1 MFRTAL
7 TLSVVTKLA
16 LGRHEQFTFADARI
30 HSPTQN
36 QKAEFNPSLF
46 LSAGKQVVID
56 RTYKPHLYAS
66 TTSPFI
72 TTEKTSVSA
81 SSNYVPYIP
90 ISASTSLK
98 NNLVKTK
105 SYEER
110 IKNYNDVN
118 VDPRDVKNKH
128 VPDTTHL
135 IEKFINSY
143 LERKNASLVKTTT
156 TTTTTTTTES
166 PSLDFL
172 SFSFDED
179 EGHDYEDVRLKVKR
193 EDLKISKVNV
203 NWYY

>member
-7 TLSVVTKLA
+7 TLSVVFRLV
-16 LGRHEQFTFADARI
+16 LGQHEQFTFADARI
-30 HSPTQN
+30 HSSTIN
-36 QKAEFNPSLF
+36 KKAEFNPSLF
-46 LSAGKQVVID
+46 LSAGKQVAID
-56 RTYKPHLYAS
+56 GTYKPHLYAS

-81 SSNYVPYIP
+81 SSHYVPYIP
-90 ISASTSLK
+90 ISASNSLK

-105 SYEER
+105 SYKER
-110 IKNYNDVN
+110 IDNNNDVN
-118 VDPRDVKNKH
+118 VNPRNLKSKH

-143 LERKNASLVKTTT
+143 LERKNASLVKTT

>member
-1 MFRTAL
+1 MLRTVL

-90 ISASTSLK
+90 ISASNSLK

-143 LERKNASLVKTTT
+143 LERKNSSLVKTT

-172 SFSFDED
+172 SFSFDEH
-179 EGHDYEDVRLKVKR
+179 EGLDYDDVPSKVKR
-193 EDLKISKVNV
+193 EDLKISKVNL
-203 NWYY
+203 NWCF

>member
-7 TLSVVTKLA
+7 TLSVVFRLV
-16 LGRHEQFTFADARI
+16 LGQHEQFTFADARI
-30 HSPTQN
+30 HSSTIN
-36 QKAEFNPSLF
+36 KKAEFNPSLF

-81 SSNYVPYIP
+81 SSHYVPYIP

-110 IKNYNDVN
+110 INDYNDVN
-118 VDPRDVKNKH
+118 VDPRDLKRKH

-143 LERKNASLVKTTT
+143 LERKNSSLVKTT

-172 SFSFDED
+172 SFSFDEH
-179 EGHDYEDVRLKVKR
+179 EGFDYDDVPSKVKR
-193 EDLKISKVNV
+193 EDLKISKVNL
-203 NWYY
+203 NWCF

>member
-7 TLSVVTKLA
+7 TLSVVFRLV
-16 LGRHEQFTFADARI
+16 LGQHEQFTFADARI
-30 HSPTQN
+30 HSSTLN
-36 QKAEFNPSLF
+36 KKAEFNPSLF

-81 SSNYVPYIP
+81 SSHYVPYIP

-110 IKNYNDVN
+110 INDYNDVN
-118 VDPRDVKNKH
+118 IDSRDLKRKH

-143 LERKNASLVKTTT
+143 LERKNVSLVKTTI
-156 TTTTTTTTES
+156 TTTTTES

-179 EGHDYEDVRLKVKR
+179 EGFDYDDVRSKVKR
-193 EDLKISKVNV
+193 EDLQISKVNL
-203 NWYY
+203 NCCF